1 MESIKYMHLKLA
13 ENLIKDSSLDG
24 ILICNCSIGNLRNW
38 CLGSSD
44 MPIHMPFGRNNLI
57 FIDSS
62 GAMSEYCARQP
73 HPCDWNQFPVITET
87 GLPESFKG
95 LRLGIVNMTYL
106 KKSNRDWLVSAYPGI
121 ELIDIGYDFHRLKVC
136 KTDEEITKLKAGAT
150 IFDRVFTAVPMLLM
164 NEPTEREF
172 AVMIRNCFRDHGA
185 ECEDLA
191 GSTVISLTSAPM
203 SAISVKAP
211 VTYPGR
217 RMEYGDR
224 INLTVNGYVPGGY
237 ASCLGRT
244 FVIGQPD
251 EQTIRD
257 YDIALNAQR
266 VIAEHARPGVT
277 VDELMKLLNDN
288 YIKPNGL
295 AASECS
301 QIYGIG
307 AYINEFPRNT
317 DSSGSM
323 PLAEGMTIVIS
334 PYVCR
339 EGCDPYACAD
349 VFVITKDGAK
359 RLGAAPSDLV
369 IIE

>member
-1 MESIKYMHLKLA
+1 MESIKKAHLKLA
-13 ENLIKDSSLDG
+13 EKLINDNSLDG
-24 ILICNCSIGNLRNW
+24 ILICNCSLGNLRSW
-38 CLGSSD
+38 CLGSED

-57 FIDSS
+57 FMDAS
-62 GAMSEYCARQP
+62 GEMSEYCARQP
-73 HPCDWNQFPVITET
+73 HPCDWNQFPVITEA
-87 GLPESFKG
+87 GLPEIFKG
-95 LRLGIVNMTYL
+95 RRLGIVNMTYL
-106 KKSNRDWLVSAYPGI
+106 KKSCRDWLVRAYPGI
-121 ELIDIGYDFHRLKVC
+121 ELKDIGIDFHSLKVR
-136 KTDEEITKLKAGAT
+136 KTDEEILKLKDAAA
-150 IFDRVFTAVPMLLM
+150 IFDRIFTAVPMLLM

-172 AVMIRNCFRDHGA
+172 AVRLRNCFRDHGA

-203 SAISVKAP
+203 GGVSVKAP

-224 INLTVNGYVPGGY
+224 INFTVNGYVPGGY

-251 EQTIRD
+251 ELTVRD
-257 YDIALNAQR
+257 YNTALDAQNFIAA
-266 VIAEHARPGVT
+266 HAVPGAAIN
-277 VDELMKLLNDN
+277 ELMVLLNEKF
-288 YIKPNGL
+288 IRPNGL
-295 AASECS
+295 AASDCS

-307 AYINEFPRNT
+307 TCMNEFPRNT

-323 PLAEGMTIVIS
+323 LLTEGMTIVIS
-334 PYVCR
+334 PFICR

-359 RLGAAPSDLV
+359 RLGSAPSGLIV
-369 IIE
+369 IE